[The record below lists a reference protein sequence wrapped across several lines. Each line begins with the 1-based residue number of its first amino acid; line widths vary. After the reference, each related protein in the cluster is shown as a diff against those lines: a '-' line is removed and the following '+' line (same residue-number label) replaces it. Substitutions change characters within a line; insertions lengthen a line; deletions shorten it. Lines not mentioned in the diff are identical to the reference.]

1 VTGVAVRPVSSPSD
15 LKAFIR
21 LPHDLYAGNPN
32 WVPPLDSDVAE
43 TLTPARNP
51 FFEHAERELFL
62 AEQDGRVA
70 GRIAA
75 IIDRNYNDYHQGS
88 VGYFG
93 FFESVNDFEAART
106 LFDRARDWLRA
117 RGITTM
123 RGPANP
129 SLNDEAGML
138 FEGFDSPPCV
148 KMPYNPEYY
157 PGFCERYGLLKVK
170 DLYAYFAEI
179 PDRPPEKLARVME
192 RLKRRAGLVVRRLDL
207 KNLKRDLRLLREVYN
222 DAWSANWDFAPMTE
236 TEVDDLARKL
246 RPLAVPDIV
255 PIVEIGGEVAGIGI
269 SLPDY
274 NRLLKTMRGRLNVL
288 KFLLGRGRIDTMRLW
303 ALGVKRKFHKLGL
316 DGLLYYET
324 VLGARRA
331 GYRRVEVSW
340 ILEDNVA
347 IIRPIMMW
355 GCRLY
360 KKYRVYEIAI

>member
-1 VTGVAVRPVSSPSD
+1 MSRVAVRPVASRDD

-21 LPHDLYAGNPN
+21 LPHELYARDPN

-43 TLTPARNP
+43 ALTPGRNP

-62 AEQDGRVA
+62 AEQDGRFL

-75 IIDRNYNDYHQGS
+75 IVDRNYNEYHHENI
-88 VGYFG
+88 GYFG
-93 FFESVNDFEAART
+93 FFETVNDFEVARA

-117 RGITTM
+117 KGMTKM

-138 FEGFDSPPCV
+138 FEGFDSPPRV
-148 KMPYNPEYY
+148 KMPYNPKYY
-157 PGFCERYGLLKVK
+157 VDLCDRYGLAKAK
-170 DLYAYFAEI
+170 DLYAYFSEI
-179 PDRPPEKLARVME
+179 PEKPPEKLARVMK
-192 RLKRRAGLVVRRLDL
+192 RLKQRNGLVVRRLDL
-207 KNLKRDLRLLREVYN
+207 RNLRRDIGLLREVYN

-236 TEVDDLARKL
+236 AEIDDLARKL
-246 RPLAVPDIV
+246 RPLAVPDVV
-255 PIVEIGGEVAGIGI
+255 PIVEIDGEVAGISI

-274 NRLLKTMRGRLNVL
+274 NLLLKTMGGKLNAL
-288 KFLLGRGRIDTMRLW
+288 KFLFGRGRIDTMRLW

-324 VLGARRA
+324 MVGARRK
-331 GYRRVEVSW
+331 GYKWVEVSW

-347 IIRPIMMW
+347 IIRPILMW

-360 KKYRVYEIAI
+360 KKYRVYELAI